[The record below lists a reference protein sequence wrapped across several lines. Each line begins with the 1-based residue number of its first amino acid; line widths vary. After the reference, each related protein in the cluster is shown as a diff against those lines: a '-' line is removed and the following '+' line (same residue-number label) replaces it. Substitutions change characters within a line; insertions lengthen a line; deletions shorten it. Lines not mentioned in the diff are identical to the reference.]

1 MYTLTVSTPDQAAI
15 VALAAVTVLVVAGRM
30 FHWFARTLLA
40 VLVLLAIVAW
50 ATPEPR
56 LGQLHNW
63 GGDKWHEITH
73 AKFRLR

>member
-15 VALAAVTVLVVAGRM
+15 VALGAVVALVVAGRL

-40 VLVLLAIVAW
+40 VLVLLAIAAW

-56 LGQLHNW
+56 LSKLHNW
-63 GGDKWHEITH
+63 GADKWHEITH